1 MRAVHLKDD
10 FSYFFFIS
18 TIDAG
23 LISHKD
29 KMKAYTSISKECRRH
44 EILELYFTNSKIN
57 VKD

>member
-10 FSYFFFIS
+10 FFFIS

-44 EILELYFTNSKIN
+44 EIMELYFTNSEIN

>member
-23 LISHKD
+23 VVFEKSEFDLK
-29 KMKAYTSISKECRRH
+29 
-44 EILELYFTNSKIN
+44 
-57 VKD
+57 